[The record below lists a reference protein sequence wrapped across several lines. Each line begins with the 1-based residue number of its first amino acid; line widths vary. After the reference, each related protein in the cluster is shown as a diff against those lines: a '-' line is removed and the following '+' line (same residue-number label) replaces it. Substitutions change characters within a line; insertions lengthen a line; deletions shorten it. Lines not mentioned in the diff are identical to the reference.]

1 MKTQT
6 NMPLQ
11 AALYAR
17 VSSDRQKEEG
27 TIESQLEALRAEAK
41 QRNWNIPEEW
51 IFRDEGY
58 SGANLERPGLESLRD
73 LVHEGEIET
82 VLVYAPDRLAR
93 KYALQVLLLEEFSRN
108 GANVEFVRSVKGETP
123 EEQLLLHFQGM
134 IAEYERSM
142 IVERS
147 RRGKRYKAKQGR
159 VNVLCGA
166 PYGYEYHR
174 VSEHGDARYEINPRE
189 AAVVK
194 QVYGWYTQQA
204 ESIAGIVR
212 KLNDHEV
219 PTKSGK
225 ARWERTTVWG
235 MLKNP
240 AYKGKACFG
249 KTRAVD
255 GKPKPN
261 RKQRARGG
269 PSPRA
274 RRHEDVPQNQWIE
287 IEVPAI
293 VDEATFDWAQ
303 QRLKENQKRS
313 KRRTVEPSLLQS
325 LLVCKQCGYALYRTS
340 TTTSA
345 GKKIYYYRCVGSD
358 NYRFENGRV
367 CQSKPIRVD
376 MLDDLVW
383 SHLIELLRTPKLVE
397 EEIERRKEAS
407 RESKLSVRRRK
418 ELQEEIRRLEKQIN
432 RLLDAYQEDLLTLD
446 ELRQRSTSL
455 NKRLGTARTE
465 LENAK
470 AAAVEEGHFDVIGQ
484 EVNHFLH
491 SLQLREERLTME
503 EKQGIVRL
511 LVKEVVVSGEIV
523 KVHHSIP
530 IPKKKLAHFPES
542 YLLCTR
548 RHHRALRGALLRLLP
563 PPFFDDPG
571 MKPFTD
577 QS

>member
-6 NMPLQ
+6 NTHHQ
-11 AALYAR
+11 VALYAR

-27 TIESQLEALRAEAK
+27 TIESQIEALQDEAT
-41 QRNWNIPEEW
+41 QRHCHIPEEW

-58 SGANLERPGLESLRD
+58 SGANLERPGLERLRD

-108 GANVEFVRSVKGETP
+108 GASVEFVRSVKGETP
-123 EEQLLLHFQGM
+123 EERLLLQFQGM

-147 RRGKRYKAKQGR
+147 RRGKRHKARQGR

-166 PYGYEYHR
+166 PYGYDYQK
-174 VSEHGDARYEINPRE
+174 VSEHGDARYEILARE
-189 AAVVK
+189 AAVVR
-194 QVYGWYTQQA
+194 QVYQWYTEEA
-204 ESIAGIVR
+204 ETIAGIVR
-212 KLNDHEV
+212 KLNDNEV
-219 PTKSGK
+219 PTKTGR

-249 KTRAVD
+249 KTRAID
-255 GKPKPN
+255 GRPKPTK
-261 RKQRARGG
+261 KQRARGG

-274 RRHEDVPQNQWIE
+274 RRHEDVPQDQWIE

-293 VDEATFDWAQ
+293 IDEATFEWTQ
-303 QRLKENQKRS
+303 QRLKENQQRA
-313 KRRTVEPSLLQS
+313 KRRTVAPSLLQS

-340 TTTSA
+340 TKTSA

-376 MLDDLVW
+376 MLDELVW
-383 SHLIELLRTPKLVE
+383 SHLIKLLRTPKLVE

-407 RESKLSVRRRK
+407 RESKLSVRRQK
-418 ELQEEIRRLEKQIN
+418 DLQEEIRRLEKQIN
-432 RLLDAYQEDLLTLD
+432 RLLDAYQEDLLTLP
-446 ELRQRSTSL
+446 ELRQRSTPL
-455 NKRLGTARTE
+455 NGRLGTARTD
-465 LENAK
+465 LEKTK
-470 AAAVEEGHFDVIGQ
+470 AAAVEEGHLDVIGQ
-484 EVNHFLH
+484 EVTHFLNC
-491 SLQLREERLTME
+491 LQIREERLTME
-503 EKQGIVRL
+503 EKQRIVRL

-530 IPKKKLAHFPES
+530 IPKKKLARAPEC

-548 RHHRALRGALLRLLP
+548 RHLARSGQHLPALRAGSLDRET
-563 PPFFDDPG
+563 G
-571 MKPFTD
+571 EERE
-577 QS
+577 